1 MDSRAV
7 LTALQW
13 EEPRLMVSSQ
23 GLPVLRRRVLVVDD
37 ESAIREVLATFLEQY
52 EFAVHTV
59 PDGASALALLQTE
72 YVDVIL
78 VDLQM
83 PGISGLEMA
92 VEVRKTNPYIL
103 MALITGSP
111 MAIQPASLRQ
121 AGISRVFA
129 KPFDLEALI
138 AWLQTLSLR
147 GPETLSC
154 HSIPLC

>member
-23 GLPVLRRRVLVVDD
+23 GLPALRRRVLVVDD
-37 ESAIREVLATFLEQY
+37 ESAIREVLATFLEQHG
-52 EFAVHTV
+52 FAVRTA

-72 YVDVIL
+72 PVDVIL

-92 VEVRKTNPYIL
+92 FEVHKTKPHIP
-103 MALITGSP
+103 MALITGTPKS
-111 MAIQPASLRQ
+111 IQLATLRQ
-121 AGISRVFA
+121 TGISRVFA
-129 KPFDLEALI
+129 KPFDLEELV
-138 AWLQTLSLR
+138 AWLQALPRNVEKL
-147 GPETLSC
+147 G
-154 HSIPLC
+154 

>member
-13 EEPRLMVSSQ
+13 EAPRLMGSSQ
-23 GLPVLRRRVLVVDD
+23 GLPVVRRRVLVVDD
-37 ESAIREVLATFLEQY
+37 EAAIREILAAWLEQY

-59 PDGASALALLQTE
+59 PDGASALTLLQTAP
-72 YVDVIL
+72 VDVIL

-92 VEVRKTNPYIL
+92 LEVHKTSPCIP
-103 MALITGSP
+103 MALMTGTP
-111 MAIQPASLRQ
+111 MALQPAHLRQ

-129 KPFDLEALI
+129 KPFDLEVLV
-138 AWLQTLSLR
+138 AWLQAL
-147 GPETLSC
+147 PF
-154 HSIPLC
+154 

>member
-23 GLPVLRRRVLVVDD
+23 GLPALRRRVLVVDD
-37 ESAIREVLATFLEQY
+37 ESAIREVLATFLERY

-92 VEVRKTNPYIL
+92 FEVHKTNPYIP
-103 MALITGSP
+103 MALITGTP
-111 MAIQPASLRQ
+111 MAIQPAALRHGGS
-121 AGISRVFA
+121 AGCL
-129 KPFDLEALI
+129 PN
-138 AWLQTLSLR
+138 
-147 GPETLSC
+147 P
-154 HSIPLC
+154 SIWRHW

>member
-23 GLPVLRRRVLVVDD
+23 GPPVLRRRVLVVDD
-37 ESAIREVLATFLEQY
+37 ESAIREVLTIFLEQY

-72 YVDVIL
+72 PVDVIL

-92 VEVRKTNPYIL
+92 VEVHKIDPSIP
-103 MALITGSP
+103 MALITGTP
-111 MAIQPASLRQ
+111 MAIQPAPLRQ

-129 KPFDLEALI
+129 KPFDLEALG
-138 AWLQTLSLR
+138 AWLQALAL
-147 GPETLSC
+147 
-154 HSIPLC
+154 

>member
-83 PGISGLEMA
+83 PGISGIEMA
-92 VEVRKTNPYIL
+92 LEVHKTNPYI
-103 MALITGSP
+103 P
-111 MAIQPASLRQ
+111 MAIQPATLTQ
-121 AGISRVFA
+121 AGLSRVFA
-129 KPFDLEALI
+129 KPCDLEALV
-138 AWLQTLSLR
+138 AWLQAL
-147 GPETLSC
+147 
-154 HSIPLC
+154 PL

>member
-13 EEPRLMVSSQ
+13 EETRLMVSSQ
-23 GLPVLRRRVLVVDD
+23 GPPVLRRRVLVVDD

-52 EFAVHTV
+52 EFAVRTA

-72 YVDVIL
+72 PVDVIL

-92 VEVRKTNPYIL
+92 VEVHKTTPHIP
-103 MALITGSP
+103 MALITATP
-111 MAIQPASLRQ
+111 KAIQLVTLRQ
-121 AGISRVFA
+121 AGIRRVFA
-129 KPFDLEALI
+129 KPFDLEALV
-138 AWLQTLSLR
+138 AWLQAL
-147 GPETLSC
+147 P
-154 HSIPLC
+154 P

>member
-13 EEPRLMVSSQ
+13 EEPRLMVSRQ
-23 GLPVLRRRVLVVDD
+23 GLPALRRRVLVVDD

-83 PGISGLEMA
+83 PGISGIEMA
-92 VEVRKTNPYIL
+92 FEVHKTKPHIP
-103 MALITGSP
+103 MALITGTPKS
-111 MAIQPASLRQ
+111 IQLATLRQ
-121 AGISRVFA
+121 TGISRVFA
-129 KPFDLEALI
+129 KPFDLEELV
-138 AWLQTLSLR
+138 AWLQALPRNVEKL
-147 GPETLSC
+147 G
-154 HSIPLC
+154 

>member
-23 GLPVLRRRVLVVDD
+23 GLPALRRRVLVVDD

-52 EFAVHTV
+52 ECAVHTV

-92 VEVRKTNPYIL
+92 FKVHKTNPSIP
-103 MALITGSP
+103 MALITGTP
-111 MAIQPASLRQ
+111 MAIQPVALRQ

-129 KPFDLEALI
+129 KPFDLEALV
-138 AWLQTLSLR
+138 AWLQAL
-147 GPETLSC
+147 
-154 HSIPLC
+154 PL

>member
-7 LTALQW
+7 LTTLQW
-13 EEPRLMVSSQ
+13 EEPHLMVSSP

-37 ESAIREVLATFLEQY
+37 ESAIRELLATFLKQY
-52 EFAVHTV
+52 ECAVHTV

-92 VEVRKTNPYIL
+92 FEVHKTNPYIP
-103 MALITGSP
+103 MALITGTP
-111 MAIQPASLRQ
+111 MAIQPAALRQ
-121 AGISRVFA
+121 AGISRMFA
-129 KPFDLEALI
+129 KPFDLEALV
-138 AWLQTLSLR
+138 AWLQAL
-147 GPETLSC
+147 
-154 HSIPLC
+154 PL